1 MSIVKPAAILLIICA
16 IVSGI
21 LGYVNDVTTA
31 PIAAADKKTTEE
43 SMNAVLADAQ
53 WGETVEVNYETG
65 DDNGTVITSYTPG
78 LNPDG
83 SIKGYAVS
91 VTTKG
96 FSAGLKLMYGIDA
109 NSNDDNGTDEGT
121 ITGLSVVDTQTKLL
135 VLVLTALSQ
144 NGVDSLPARKANL
157 K

>member
-53 WGETVEVNYETG
+53 WGENCR
-65 DDNGTVITSYTPG
+65 S
-78 LNPDG
+78 
-83 SIKGYAVS
+83 
-91 VTTKG
+91 
-96 FSAGLKLMYGIDA
+96 
-109 NSNDDNGTDEGT
+109 
-121 ITGLSVVDTQTKLL
+121 
-135 VLVLTALSQ
+135 
-144 NGVDSLPARKANL
+144 
-157 K
+157 